1 MQKFIKNEREVF
13 MTNNQKEAL
22 IAEVI
27 AILRNKLAV
36 DTATEAP
43 KPELAPQSVEMLTI
57 KECSECIKGLSSH
70 TVRQLVLQGKIPS
83 VRTGAG
89 KNGKILV
96 SKSALIAYFNE
107 IGGAA

>member
-1 MQKFIKNEREVF
+1 

-22 IAEVI
+22 IAEII

-36 DTATEAP
+36 DTAEPARQP
-43 KPELAPQSVEMLTI
+43 VKPQVPQAVEMLTI
-57 KECSECIKGLSSH
+57 KECAESIKGLSEN

-96 SKSALIAYFNE
+96 SKAALTAYFNQGE
-107 IGGAA
+107 G

>member
-1 MQKFIKNEREVF
+1 

-22 IAEVI
+22 IAEII

-36 DTATEAP
+36 DTAEPARQSA
-43 KPELAPQSVEMLTI
+43 KPAQPVEMLTI
-57 KECSECIKGLSSH
+57 KECAECIKGLSEH

-83 VRTGAG
+83 IRTGAG

-96 SKSALIAYFNE
+96 SKAALTAYFSQ
-107 IGGAA
+107 GGAA